1 MTDFDGDGLAEV
13 VVLSTK
19 EQTIG
24 LSKFEGGRLTFPQT
38 LPVEFEPATLEVAD
52 LNGDGRDEIVYIAR
66 DRSARTAKYTMHAL
80 RREADGS
87 WKPHSFG
94 SEPKAELDLKSA
106 PNRLVRLDA
115 NEDGRP
121 EFLVF
126 MGLDRAP
133 ALLRLNEAGLPVEVT
148 AQGGIRLGDI
158 SPGAMFLGRKEQP
171 LVLVAQENFARSLK
185 LEPNGQW
192 RVLDQYNAAEANARI
207 AGAAALDVDGQA
219 GDEIV
224 LVDTG
229 VKKLRVL
236 RQEENVYRPWKEIE
250 TGAFPFMSSH
260 VTDLNGDKQND
271 LLLFGSG
278 KFAVLYV
285 GRTDPALKEIASFE
299 TKLEN
304 VYFTDVVAGD
314 LNADGRSDIALIDT
328 RSHYVELLDFHAEH
342 GLRHALHFKVFEEKS
357 FAEEEGFGSEPREAA
372 IADVTG
378 DGRADLI
385 LLSHD
390 RVLVYPQ

>member
-1 MTDFDGDGLAEV
+1 
-13 VVLSTK
+13 
-19 EQTIG
+19 
-24 LSKFEGGRLTFPQT
+24 
-38 LPVEFEPATLEVAD
+38 
-52 LNGDGRDEIVYIAR
+52 
-66 DRSARTAKYTMHAL
+66 
-80 RREADGS
+80 
-87 WKPHSFG
+87 
-94 SEPKAELDLKSA
+94 
-106 PNRLVRLDA
+106 
-115 NEDGRP
+115 
-121 EFLVF
+121 
-126 MGLDRAP
+126 
-133 ALLRLNEAGLPVEVT
+133 
-148 AQGGIRLGDI
+148 
-158 SPGAMFLGRKEQP
+158 MFLGRKEQP

-260 VTDLNGDKQND
+260 VADLNGDKQND